1 MEKVIT
7 LVLDGLDVSGLVAP
21 EGFKAAFNVID
32 SKESG
37 RNDSD
42 AEMQRAIVS
51 DKENYSITFPALTQQ
66 ESQDILQKARKPFI
80 RVDISSPAYGL
91 RQNVEFYITPGT
103 LTAATPALLP
113 RNRGTRRWKDF
124 TIELVER

>member
-1 MEKVIT
+1 MGQIVT
-7 LVLDGLDVSGLVAP
+7 LVLDGLDVSGIVAP
-21 EGFKAAFNVID
+21 EGFKASFNIID

-37 RNDSD
+37 RNESD

-66 ESQDILQKARKPFI
+66 EAQNILQKARKTFI

-91 RQNVEFYITPGT
+91 RRDVEFYITPGP

-113 RNRGTRRWKDF
+113 RGRGTMRWKNL